1 MAKVIDVNVIKKRPV
16 VIGGVILVGGLF
28 FYFLFLR
35 PQPAP
40 AKSDSET
47 PSVGYTD
54 AQVIAASRMAEYQQ
68 QAVLQGQQI
77 QGQIALAQ
85 VNAQGELAIA
95 NAQVGLQREMGALSL
110 EAQRLSFARDIENIQ
125 STERLGMMGM
135 QTSAQIQ
142 QLTLETQLQGL
153 QSQLQR
159 DVAMNQM
166 MTEAQVALGA
176 MQTQV
181 SIAGISAQEN
191 ISRHA
196 LDATT
201 AQIKAANE
209 LQLGLG
215 AQNVQIKQIEATTAQ
230 YNAKQSSSAS
240 KSSSKWGAIGSIAG
254 AAIMAFSDINIK
266 SIHGC
271 VSLDRC
277 LTAIEKMPIDYWV
290 YLDGEQFGEGMHVGT
305 YAQDFY
311 RELGCPDWND
321 RKVIN
326 HVDMFGALG
335 GAIKALARERKNG

>member
-16 VIGGVILVGGLF
+16 LVGGVVLVGGLI

-35 PQPAP
+35 PRPAQE
-40 AKSDSET
+40 AESE
-47 PSVGYTD
+47 PQKVGYTD
-54 AQVIAASRMAEYQQ
+54 AQVVAASRMAEYQQ
-68 QAVLQGQQI
+68 QAALQGQQI

-85 VNAQGELAIA
+85 INAQGELAIA
-95 NAQVGLQREMGALSL
+95 NANVNLQREMGALSL
-110 EAQRLSFARDIENIQ
+110 EAQRMSFARDIENIQ

-135 QTSAQIQ
+135 QTSAHIQ
-142 QLTLETQLQGL
+142 ELTLQTQLQGL
-153 QSQLQR
+153 QAQMQR

-166 MTEAQVALGA
+166 LTDAQINMSAMQAQVS
-176 MQTQV
+176 M
-181 SIAGISAQEN
+181 AGISAQEN

-215 AQNVQIKQIEATTAQ
+215 AQNVQIKQIEASTAQ
-230 YNAKQSSSAS
+230 YTAKQQGSAS

-266 SIHGC
+266 SIRGC
-271 VSLDRC
+271 VSVERC
-277 LTAIEKMPIDYWV
+277 LTAIESMPIDYWV
-290 YLDGEQFGEGMHVGT
+290 YLDGEKFGEGMHVGT

-311 RELGCPDWND
+311 RELGCPDWSE